1 MLIMEL
7 RVVLPVVVETVE
19 SRCWSSFI
27 DGVNENEDA
36 TEDLRRDRIELES
49 AADLTCT
56 ICGIGCGSNSRIHLQ
71 PMISTGEFVR
81 VVDLFVLKRAH
92 SLHAGI
98 GFEPASAFLVA
109 LFPAEPTRAAEG
121 GFPSFSNV
129 QIAVLPTRCVA
140 ELAPDVLHVF

>member
-19 SRCWSSFI
+19 SRCWSSPI
-27 DGVNENEDA
+27 DGVMENEDA

-49 AADLTCT
+49 AADLSCT
-56 ICGIGCGSNSRIHLQ
+56 MCGTGCGSNSRVHLQ
-71 PMISTGEFVR
+71 LVISTGEFVR
-81 VVDLFVLKRAH
+81 AVDLFILKRAH

-98 GFEPASAFLVA
+98 GFELASAFLFA
-109 LFPAEPTRAAEG
+109 FSPAEPTRAVAE

-129 QIAVLPTRCVA
+129 QIAILPTRCVA